1 MKNFKILLIGQPN
14 IGKSSLLNALVG
26 SKVVISNYPGTT
38 VEITEGEKIFDKIK
52 MLFKDTPGIYS
63 ISDRSEEEKITE
75 KALFEEKID
84 GAIIIV
90 DSSSLERS
98 LYIVLQ
104 VLEAHIPVIIAL
116 NFIEDARNKGI
127 KIDYEKLEK
136 ILNVS
141 VIPINP
147 SVRSIIDIGGMD
159 AKFVALDKEREVIN
173 FGMNSS
179 CASGTGSFLDQ
190 QARRLELD
198 IKEEFAKEALKST
211 NPARLAGRCA
221 VFAKSDMIHLQ
232 QRQLPIKTSLWV
244 FVRL

>member
-1 MKNFKILLIGQPN
+1 MRANTPAMMGSLSKKHGKFLKKICPT
-14 IGKSSLLNALVG
+14 
-26 SKVVISNYPGTT
+26 Y
-38 VEITEGEKIFDKIK
+38 
-52 MLFKDTPGIYS
+52 
-63 ISDRSEEEKITE
+63 
-75 KALFEEKID
+75 LFESVAITGSNGELLSKQWQAPYFEEVIAHAR
-84 GAIIIV
+84 GA
-90 DSSSLERS
+90 
-98 LYIVLQ
+98 
-104 VLEAHIPVIIAL
+104 HH
-116 NFIEDARNKGI
+116 
-127 KIDYEKLEK
+127 
-136 ILNVS
+136 
-141 VIPINP
+141 INP

-159 AKFVALDKEREVIN
+159 AKFVTLDKEGEVIN